1 MCIKSNAHNNNDNN
15 ENVSNINNDNKSRY
29 EQGGKNSKDIEWN

>member
-15 ENVSNINNDNKSRY
+15 ENVSNINNDNKSWY